1 MAERASTQTC
11 TNSVAVKNETNRI
24 GRARSVSRMESRK
37 SLVEKIA
44 DSPVS
49 AVDLFCGAG
58 GLTHGLLQAGIK
70 VEAGID
76 IDEQAKYAFVTNNPK
91 TKYLAWDVG
100 RKKSSSI
107 EKLFAEGKYRL
118 LAGCAPCQPFSKLT
132 QAIENHQCW
141 DLLNNF
147 ARFITRIKPELV
159 TMENV
164 PELAE
169 RGQEVFN
176 HFIDT
181 LKKLNYY
188 VDWKIV
194 KCQEYGVPQFR
205 RRLVLL
211 ASKLGEL
218 KVPEGWSRS
227 EKQWKTVRKT
237 IGKLPRLESG
247 EEHAKDLLHVA
258 SMLSELNLQRIKAT
272 SPNGGNRHEWPE
284 ELVLECHKKKTG
296 KSYHSIYGR
305 MWWDRPSPTMTT
317 LCTGIGNG
325 RFGHPEQH
333 RSITLREAALLQSF
347 PRSYQ
352 FWPSDT
358 KLNRGAI
365 SRMIGN
371 AVPPLL
377 AKALGQTIMQHV
389 AAHDSS
395 SRSKGDLPKMN
406 TRMVKVTSTRSEII
420 KQVKEKDTAAEFA
433 LRSALHGIG
442 LRYQLHRKVEGVVV
456 DIVFPT
462 TKVLVFVDGC
472 FWHGCPLH
480 STFPKSDQSYWLSKL
495 AENKERDQRQTK
507 KLSNAGWTVIRLWEH
522 ECMLTTQKTAQR
534 IANAVSHGLQSKG
547 QRNA

>member
-1 MAERASTQTC
+1 MLRGAA
-11 TNSVAVKNETNRI
+11 
-24 GRARSVSRMESRK
+24 RK
-37 SLVEKIA
+37 SLAEKIA

-76 IDEQAKYAFVTNNPK
+76 IDEQAEYAFVTNNPK

-100 RKKSSSI
+100 RKKSPSI
-107 EKLFAEGKYRL
+107 EKLFAEGKFRL

-132 QAIENHQCW
+132 QAIDDHQCW

-147 ARFITRIKPELV
+147 ARFIDRIQPELV

-176 HFIDT
+176 HFVDT
-181 LKKLNYY
+181 LKKLDYH

-194 KCQEYGVPQFR
+194 KCEEYGVPQFR

-218 KVPEGWSRS
+218 KVPEGRYHS
-227 EKQWKTVRKT
+227 EKKWKTVRKT
-237 IGKLPRLESG
+237 IGDLPPLESG
-247 EEHAKDLLHVA
+247 EEHLKDRLHVA
-258 SMLSELNLQRIKAT
+258 SRLSDLNLQRIKAT
-272 SPNGGNRHEWPE
+272 SPDGGNRLEWPE
-284 ELVLECHKKKTG
+284 ELVLECHKKETG
-296 KSYHSIYGR
+296 KTYHSIYGR
-305 MWWDRPSPTMTT
+305 MWWDKPSPTMTT

-352 FWPSDT
+352 FWPPDT
-358 KLNRGAI
+358 KLNRGAV

-371 AVPPLL
+371 AVPPRL
-377 AKALGQTIMQHV
+377 AKAIGLAIMEHI
-389 AAHDSS
+389 AGHDST
-395 SRSKGDLPKMN
+395 G
-406 TRMVKVTSTRSEII
+406 
-420 KQVKEKDTAAEFA
+420 
-433 LRSALHGIG
+433 
-442 LRYQLHRKVEGVVV
+442 
-456 DIVFPT
+456 
-462 TKVLVFVDGC
+462 
-472 FWHGCPLH
+472 
-480 STFPKSDQSYWLSKL
+480 
-495 AENKERDQRQTK
+495 
-507 KLSNAGWTVIRLWEH
+507 
-522 ECMLTTQKTAQR
+522 
-534 IANAVSHGLQSKG
+534 
-547 QRNA
+547 